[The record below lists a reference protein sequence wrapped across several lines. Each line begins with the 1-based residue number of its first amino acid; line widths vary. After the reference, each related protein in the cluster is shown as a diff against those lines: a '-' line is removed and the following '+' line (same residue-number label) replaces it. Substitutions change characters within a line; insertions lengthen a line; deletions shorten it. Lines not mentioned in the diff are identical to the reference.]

1 MKPEKNGIIITSYV
15 EKDFPM
21 KEQTTADDFIICADG
36 GWDIAL
42 KHGLSPDVV
51 IGDLD
56 SVTTPIPSHINV
68 IPFDPVKDFT
78 DLQLAIDTALE
89 AGITHLRIFGGIG
102 GRLDHTI
109 ANMQLLEK
117 YRHDF
122 AHLSLEDGANYA
134 RMLPEGRENVSTLEP
149 RDGWYFSIFSLSKQC
164 RGVTIKNAA
173 YELEDYTLTR
183 QFPLGVSNEFTKENA
198 AISYDSGA
206 LLFVMSRK

>member
-1 MKPEKNGIIITSYV
+1 MKHDKLY
-15 EKDFPM
+15 
-21 KEQTTADDFIICADG
+21 
-36 GWDIAL
+36 AL
-42 KHGLSPDVV
+42 KISTEGVLSVLPWPEEEDRELRFLQDEVGGLF
-51 IGDLD
+51 LQ
-56 SVTTPIPSHINV
+56 HIRY
-68 IPFDPVKDFT
+68 
-78 DLQLAIDTALE
+78 LCLE
-89 AGITHLRIFGGIG
+89 GTK
-102 GRLDHTI
+102 
-109 ANMQLLEK
+109 NMQLLEK

-134 RMLPEGRENVSTLEP
+134 RMLPEGKENVSTLEP